1 MKKTIS
7 FIGILFLVLVAVLVA
22 RTLSFTS
29 ADKGSE
35 VEKVDVGLESQAA
48 LSRFAK
54 ALTFPTISNAN
65 GELVD
70 WPVFIAFRE
79 YLEASFPRTFAEIP
93 YELVNEHS
101 LLFRWEGRDK
111 ALAPILLLAHQDV
124 VPVVPGTEE
133 EWTHP
138 PYAGDIAD
146 GFVWGRGAVD
156 DKASVV
162 GILEAVETLLRD
174 GFTPERTTYLAFGHD
189 EEVSGKQGAM
199 QIAKKLAA
207 EGVQLAFLLDEG
219 GAIARDVMPGT
230 QAVIAAIGPAE
241 KGFLSLELT
250 ARSLGGHSSQPPAHT
265 AVGLLARAIVQ
276 LENNPLPADLQYIK
290 RFVQA
295 LGDNVPFYQRMMFA
309 NLWLLNTPAEKVL
322 RADPQMNAMMRT
334 TTAATM
340 ISGSVRDNVLPIEAK
355 AVVNFRILPGDTIDS
370 VVAMVSEI
378 IDDENIEI
386 NRHGFSTN
394 PSPVA
399 DTGSSAYKLLE
410 KTVWQ
415 VVGSER
421 LVVAPKL
428 VVGATDARYFD
439 EVSDASFRFIGLE
452 LGPDEIAGFH
462 GTNEKVATESY
473 LNAVKVYYQLIKN
486 AQDSL

>member
-1 MKKTIS
+1 MKKTLG
-7 FIGILFLVLVAVLVA
+7 FIGVLFLLLVAVLVV
-22 RTLSFTS
+22 RTLSFTV
-29 ADKGSE
+29 ADKGTDVAK
-35 VEKVDVGLESQAA
+35 VEIGLEDQAA
-48 LSRFAK
+48 LNRFAQ
-54 ALTFPTISNAN
+54 ALTFPTISNVN

-70 WPVFIAFRE
+70 WSVFKAFRA

-93 YELVNEHS
+93 HEIINEHS
-101 LLFRWEGRDK
+101 LLFRWEGKNK

-124 VPVVPGTEE
+124 VPVVPGTED
-133 EWTHP
+133 EWAHP
-138 PYAGDIAD
+138 PYAGEIAD

-156 DKASVV
+156 DKASVI

-174 GFTPERTTYLAFGHD
+174 DFTPERTTYLAFGHD

-199 QIAKKLAA
+199 KIANKLAA
-207 EGVQLAFLLDEG
+207 AGVQLAFLLDEG
-219 GAIARDVMPGT
+219 GAIVRDVMPGT
-230 QAVIAAIGPAE
+230 SAVIAAIGPAE
-241 KGFLSLELT
+241 KGYLSLELT

-265 AVGLLARAIVQ
+265 AVGLLASAIVR
-276 LENNPLPADLQYIK
+276 LENQPLPADLQHIK

-295 LGDNVPFYQRMMFA
+295 LGTNIPFYQRLMFA
-309 NLWLLNTPAEKVL
+309 NLWLLKTPAEKVL
-322 RADPQMNAMMRT
+322 QADPQMNAMMRT
-334 TTAATM
+334 TTAVTM

-355 AVVNFRILPGDTIDS
+355 AVVNFRILPGDTIDT
-370 VVAMVSEI
+370 VVAMVTNI
-378 IDDENIEI
+378 VDDKNIEI
-386 NRHGFSTN
+386 KVHGFSEN

-399 DTGSSAYKLLE
+399 DTNSSAYKLLE

-415 VVGSER
+415 VVGGEH

-428 VVGATDARYFD
+428 VVGATDARYFN

-462 GTNEKVATESY
+462 GTNEKVGTESY

-486 AQDSL
+486 AQEAW